1 MPVSQAPRKKQATRK
16 KNAKKADQEAQAVAQ
31 TKYDKTP
38 LYIPVAT
45 FVFIITGIGVVILNF
60 LEVLP
65 GKTMQTQFSI
75 IGVLFLSL
83 GLIAATQIK

>member
-31 TKYDKTP
+31 TKHDKTP

-45 FVFIITGIGVVILNF
+45 FVFIITGIGVV